1 MCSPCAGRV
10 SPRGS
15 VTSALYSEETDLD
28 RLVEALAAVT
38 GMKAG

>member
-1 MCSPCAGRV
+1 M

-15 VTSALYSEETDLD
+15 VTPALYTEEADLD